1 MGHPDNRLTQLDMLA
16 VEAAKSSN
24 KVTERAVLYDS
35 LGSTPK
41 SGVSSKKG
49 AGSLVGALDTTTE
62 KGRVQS
68 KAVRSATSGPLQL
81 RSAWESPWEKYEKIY
96 DVELGGP
103 VEVAVRKAPHVELVH
118 VRAFAIQATAKTL
131 HLFRQLQHRNIV
143 TALEAFTTDSSLYI
157 VLEHM
162 PLSLERIIRSP
173 AYPDERQLAAIL
185 GQVKLPPSIQESI
198 LTTAGRDRRG
208 LPRSR
213 RIRTRVSHLLGHPA
227 EHGRRCKD
235 W

>member
-81 RSAWESPWEKYEKIY
+81 RSAWESAWGKYEKIGFR
-96 DVELGGP
+96 GGRP
-103 VEVAVRKAPHVELVH
+103 RGASAMAP
-118 VRAFAIQATAKTL
+118 
-131 HLFRQLQHRNIV
+131 
-143 TALEAFTTDSSLYI
+143 
-157 VLEHM
+157 
-162 PLSLERIIRSP
+162 
-173 AYPDERQLAAIL
+173 
-185 GQVKLPPSIQESI
+185 
-198 LTTAGRDRRG
+198 
-208 LPRSR
+208 
-213 RIRTRVSHLLGHPA
+213 
-227 EHGRRCKD
+227 GRRLPKNAKYVD
-235 W
+235 LRTKNDVIPFPLASVAS